1 SPPAYNGSSP
11 PPHYSSEPSSGEQRI
26 QHSPRSNA
34 SPVPNGIFIKKD
46 GPVTVLLTGQETG
59 VSSPSYGRQRTINGT
74 LLLDKHD
81 NVSRVK
87 VNLLG
92 NLDYLNS
99 NGGAKSIS
107 LVDQSVTLWTSSW
120 GPFAQHL
127 PFEFNFTLP
136 ATFTDLAEGQPLPPT
151 FAFSAPGLP
160 AVVVRVVYAVV
171 VDISYA
177 RGPLSFFPTNT
188 IMRVPFNY
196 RPRTRPNRPILAIP
210 LFRSI
215 KSSPE
220 EWTQSVMTIKTKPNV
235 SVLIPSVQVF
245 SFADTIPIHLQ
256 LTGPLTSL
264 RQLFRNPPATETSIV
279 VVTVSIQRQIAVDV
293 GGSRAWRE
301 LTIGEGKMTSVPPT
315 LSQLEFHAGDEEVLD
330 WEGELRAKPDVAVS
344 GFVAAGVVVKDFILV
359 TLVPPGRAPFLPTR
373 IYIPIRLV
381 TDPWIDT
388 PDWTSVYVHYG

>member
-1 SPPAYNGSSP
+1 MLLSGVPPAYNGSSP

-26 QHSPRSNA
+26 QHSPRTNA

-81 NVSRVK
+81 NVSR
-87 VNLLG
+87 LLG

-120 GPFAQHL
+120 GPFAEHL

-136 ATFTDLAEGQPLPPT
+136 ATFTDLDEGQPLPPT

-171 VDISYA
+171 VDISFA

-188 IMRVPFNY
+188 IIRVPFNY

-215 KSSPE
+215 KSLPE
-220 EWTQSVMTIKTKPNV
+220 EWTQSVMTIKTKPN
-235 SVLIPSVQVF
+235 VLIPSVQVF

-301 LTIGEGKMTSVPPT
+301 LTIGEGKMTWS
-315 LSQLEFHAGDEEVLD
+315 FLD

-359 TLVPPGRAPFLPTR
+359 TLVPPGHAPFLPTR